1 MSRLDSNRRIKILH
15 VDDDPCVL
23 ESTKNILLLDG
34 NFEIDCAV
42 NVQDAFNK
50 IANNRYDVV
59 ISDYEMPGK
68 NGLQFLKELREQEN
82 FVPFILFTGKEG
94 VEIATEAL
102 DLGVEY
108 HVDKHGSL
116 EIVFEKLMHYIRM
129 AVENSGTNL

>member
-1 MSRLDSNRRIKILH
+1 MGAEKAL
-15 VDDDPCVL
+15 V
-23 ESTKNILLLDG
+23 T
-34 NFEIDCAV
+34 F
-42 NVQDAFNK
+42 K
-50 IANNRYDVV
+50 IAA
-59 ISDYEMPGK
+59 IEEFAFSFFSKKEIF
-68 NGLQFLKELREQEN
+68 FLSFQSLSKPMQLKGETN
-82 FVPFILFTGKEG
+82 FVSFILFTGKEG